1 MGGFQRRR
9 AAIQYIQPCF
19 MLCMFVYY
27 LAACLSYIQNTE
39 IQSDS
44 SQTLF
49 EYLLPCQRAI
59 GPGSKY
65 LGLSSRL
72 IRKRG

>member
-1 MGGFQRRR
+1 MGGFQSRR

-49 EYLLPCQRAI
+49 EYLLPCRGAI